1 MLNYQN
7 KMIKAKVIDPN
18 YPQYKDIIF
27 DVTGTTNYQNRL
39 GENMTW
45 YHLDSDHPP
54 IAANFTKLGRIIS
67 YYSTTHLYFGEKQIE
82 LIDSE
87 PYLK

>member
-1 MLNYQN
+1 
-7 KMIKAKVIDPN
+7 MIKAKVIDPN
-18 YPQYKDIIF
+18 FPQYKDIIF

-54 IAANFTKLGRIIS
+54 IPMTYGVNGNVMV
-67 YYSTTHLYFGEKQIE
+67 YHCTTHLYFGEKQIE